1 MSSPVIGAKLG
12 LRRADDIGRMPIVRR
27 TDPLVRTYSYAVE
40 RSTQRP
46 LELILARNLLSTLS
60 TPAFLV
66 NQPGDIV
73 FYNEAAGML
82 LGRRFEE
89 NGAMSA
95 GDWLE
100 AFGPFD
106 EDGNAIPL
114 ERQPLT
120 NALRQNRP
128 GHARHRIRS
137 LAGDAEHLVEVS
149 GVPVI
154 GNDGFLGA
162 MIFMWQAEEPA
173 S

>member
-1 MSSPVIGAKLG
+1 M
-12 LRRADDIGRMPIVRR
+12 
-27 TDPLVRTYSYAVE
+27 E

-60 TPAFLV
+60 TAAFLV

-73 FYNEAAGML
+73 FYNEAAGAL

-89 NGAMSA
+89 KGAMSA
-95 GDWLE
+95 QEWVE
-100 AFGPFD
+100 AFGPID
-106 EDGNAIPL
+106 DDGTPIPL

-120 NALRQNRP
+120 AALRSNRP

-137 LAGDAEHLVEVS
+137 VTGGEQTVEVS
-149 GVPVI
+149 GLPVI
-154 GNDGFLGA
+154 GADGFQGA
-162 MIFMWQAEEPA
+162 MLFFWVAEAA

>member
-1 MSSPVIGAKLG
+1 M
-12 LRRADDIGRMPIVRR
+12 
-27 TDPLVRTYSYAVE
+27 E

-73 FYNEAAGML
+73 FYNEAAGVL

-95 GDWLE
+95 QDWLE

-106 EDGNAIPL
+106 EQGNAIPL
-114 ERQPLT
+114 EKQPLAM
-120 NALRQNRP
+120 ALRRNMP
-128 GHARHRIRS
+128 GHSRHRIKT
-137 LAGDAEHLVEVS
+137 LAGGNEYTVEVS

-162 MIFMWQAEEPA
+162 MIFMWRAEEHT

>member
-1 MSSPVIGAKLG
+1 
-12 LRRADDIGRMPIVRR
+12 
-27 TDPLVRTYSYAVE
+27 VE
-40 RSTQRP
+40 RTTQRP

-73 FYNEAAGML
+73 FYNEAAGVL

-95 GDWLE
+95 ADWNQ

-106 EDGNAIPL
+106 EQGNPIAL
-114 ERQPLT
+114 EDQPLT
-120 NALRQNRP
+120 MSLRRGMP
-128 GHARHRIRS
+128 GHSSHVIRS
-137 LAGDAEHLVEVS
+137 LAGDTEYTVEVS

-154 GNDGFLGA
+154 GVDGFLGA
-162 MIFMWQAEEPA
+162 MIFMWQAEEHTA
-173 S
+173 

>member
-1 MSSPVIGAKLG
+1 
-12 LRRADDIGRMPIVRR
+12 
-27 TDPLVRTYSYAVE
+27 VE

-95 GDWLE
+95 QDWLN

-106 EDGNAIPL
+106 EQGNAIPL
-114 ERQPLT
+114 EKQPLT
-120 NALRQNRP
+120 MALRRDMP
-128 GHARHRIRS
+128 GHARHRIKT
-137 LAGDAEHLVEVS
+137 LAGGNEYLVEVS

-162 MIFMWQAEEPA
+162 MIFMWRAEESMP
-173 S
+173 

>member
-1 MSSPVIGAKLG
+1 
-12 LRRADDIGRMPIVRR
+12 
-27 TDPLVRTYSYAVE
+27 VE

-73 FYNEAAGML
+73 FYNEAAGVL

-95 GDWLE
+95 QDWLE

-106 EDGNAIPL
+106 EQGNAIPL
-114 ERQPLT
+114 EKQPLT
-120 NALRQNRP
+120 VALRRNMP
-128 GHARHRIRS
+128 GHSRHRIKT
-137 LAGDAEHLVEVS
+137 LAGGTEYMVEVS

-162 MIFMWQAEEPA
+162 MIFMWRAEE
-173 S
+173 STS